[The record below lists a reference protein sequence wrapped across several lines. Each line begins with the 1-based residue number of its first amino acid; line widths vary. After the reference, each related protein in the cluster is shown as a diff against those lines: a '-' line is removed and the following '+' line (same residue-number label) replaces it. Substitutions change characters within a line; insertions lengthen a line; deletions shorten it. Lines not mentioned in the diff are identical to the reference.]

1 MSWCCGNIKNVE
13 SPSSSSLSPS
23 LSSSPVQEKLSVSVP
38 VAAKPITLMFRA
50 PPVDQHIV
58 VLPVK
63 KEELAASV
71 EETPTVVKSSS
82 EYNKAVVGTAVV
94 VIMATAAYCL
104 SNPNEMAT
112 ILTPVRNI
120 YADFM

>member
-13 SPSSSSLSPS
+13 SPSS
-23 LSSSPVQEKLSVSVP
+23 LSSSSPSPVQEKLSVSVP

-63 KEELAASV
+63 KEELAVSV
-71 EETPTVVKSSS
+71 EETVVKPSS

-104 SNPNEMAT
+104 ANPNDMAT